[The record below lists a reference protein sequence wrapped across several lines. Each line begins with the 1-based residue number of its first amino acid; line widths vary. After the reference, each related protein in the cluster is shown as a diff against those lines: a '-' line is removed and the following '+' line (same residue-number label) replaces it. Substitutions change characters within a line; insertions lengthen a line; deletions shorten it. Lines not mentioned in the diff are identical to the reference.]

1 MTPFPVQ
8 TTTSGVVAPPPGFP
22 RSPVRAAALDAQ
34 SAALPVFLCISHL
47 QAVYKNARVG
57 FALCASRV
65 DDPRLRAAVALRAV
79 QCRDS
84 TEQLRDALQPLR
96 ESASVA
102 SRASYVERQ
111 PRAWQPNVTSR
122 DDDRTLLAKYRECE
136 GLVLTSL
143 RDALDAGL
151 PEPWYALV
159 HTLFCEAIA
168 QYRQTESAISD
179 RLPTTSERFREPA
192 LAV

>member
-1 MTPFPVQ
+1 MTPFLTQ
-8 TTTSGVVAPPPGFP
+8 ITTSGVVAPPPGFL
-22 RSPVRAAALDAQ
+22 RLSVRPSALDAQ

-47 QAVYKNARVG
+47 QAIYRNARVG
-57 FALCASRV
+57 FALCASRI
-65 DDPRLRAAVALRAV
+65 DDPRLHAAVALRAV

-96 ESASVA
+96 ESVSVA
-102 SRASYVERQ
+102 LLASYPERQ
-111 PRAWQPNVTSR
+111 PREWHPTVTSR
-122 DDDRTLLAKYRECE
+122 DDDRTLLAKYREGE

-151 PEPWYALV
+151 PEPWYGLV
-159 HTLFCEAIA
+159 HTLFCEAIE
-168 QYRQTESAISD
+168 QYRETESAIND
-179 RLPTTSERFREPA
+179 RLPATGERFREPA